1 VGMDI
6 YKSQLLDHYRSPRHC
21 GVLDNPHFISRVCN
35 PSCGDSVVVYGQAE
49 SSRVTVL
56 SFQGAGCVISQ
67 AAASL
72 LMERATGMKFEDIKA
87 MSAHGVLELIGME
100 LGPTRLKCALLPL
113 DALKQALEQY
123 INTKKDES
131 NVEPCRVDCA
141 NTEGGG

>member
-1 VGMDI
+1 MDI

-21 GVLDNPHFISRVCN
+21 GVLDNPHFVSRVCN
-35 PSCGDSVVVYGQAE
+35 PSCGDSVVVYG
-49 SSRVTVL
+49 RVDAARVSHL

-67 AAASL
+67 SAASL
-72 LMERATGMKFEDIKA
+72 LMERATGMKFEAILS
-87 MSAHGVLELIGME
+87 MSAEGVIDLIGME

-131 NVEPCRVDCA
+131 DVEPCRVDCA
-141 NTEGGG
+141 NTEGSG

>member
-1 VGMDI
+1 MDI

-21 GVLDNPHFISRVCN
+21 GVLDNPHFVSRVCN
-35 PSCGDSVVVYGQAE
+35 PSCGDSVVVYGRAQGDQVAL
-49 SSRVTVL
+49 L

-67 AAASL
+67 ATTSL
-72 LMERATGMKFEDIKA
+72 LMDRATGMKFEAILS
-87 MSAHGVLELIGME
+87 MSAEEVMELIGME

-113 DALKQALEQY
+113 DALKQALDQY

-141 NTEGGG
+141 NTEGSG